1 MENRARKEAGVSGAA
16 EWDQIDLSVERIVV
30 PDNSFNEAS
39 FTETDFSPF
48 VNLREISIGSDCFK
62 NVVTVNI
69 TGLPRL
75 INVTIGVYSF
85 TTCKGCASRIT
96 SRRFYLTNCPLVTRL
111 FINHGS
117 FSDYGWCVIKN
128 NTSFSALQMGSMD
141 GVTWIFN
148 KASLVVMGLGVGRR

>member
-1 MENRARKEAGVSGAA
+1 MVSGAA
-16 EWDQIDLSVERIVV
+16 EGDQIDLSVERIVV

-85 TTCKGCASRIT
+85 TTSRIT
-96 SRRFYLTNCPLVTRL
+96 SRRFYLTNCPLVMRL